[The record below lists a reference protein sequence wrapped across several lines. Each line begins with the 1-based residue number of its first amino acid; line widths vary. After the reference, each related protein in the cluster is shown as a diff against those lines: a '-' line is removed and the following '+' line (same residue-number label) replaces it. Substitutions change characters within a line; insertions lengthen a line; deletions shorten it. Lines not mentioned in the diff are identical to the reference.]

1 MITIGE
7 FPIGEFPI
15 REFPIREFPIREFP
29 IRDSADTVR
38 RPPVAPDATR
48 VPPPRHSTPVPASD
62 PRPVQPR
69 LPDTF
74 LPEAGIDVPSY
85 ERLSVEPL
93 QGLYQKSDPTRN
105 WTLLIAVPDFVTDE
119 RVHLARAEMR
129 CKHKEVDAD
138 VRLADRE
145 QGDVIQT
152 LRLVRTATSRHSN
165 EQTHGRAH
173 PAIS

>member
-1 MITIGE
+1 
-7 FPIGEFPI
+7 
-15 REFPIREFPIREFP
+15 
-29 IRDSADTVR
+29 
-38 RPPVAPDATR
+38 
-48 VPPPRHSTPVPASD
+48 
-62 PRPVQPR
+62 VQPR